1 MRNLG
6 PQPARSPKPQWKG
19 ARMCGIVGYVGPRPA
34 QEIIL
39 DGLRRLEYRGYD
51 SAGAAVVHAGRL
63 GVRKTEGKMD
73 RLTAVLEESPL
84 PGSLGVGHT
93 RWATHGPPS
102 DVNAH
107 PHTDEEGS
115 LAVVHNGIIENFQTL
130 REELAAGGVTLRSE
144 TDTEVLAHLIAA
156 EYDGDLAAALRRA
169 MARTVGTYAVA
180 VISDREP
187 DRLVAAR
194 LTSPLVVGLG
204 EGEMFLA
211 SDMAA
216 LLNRTRRFL
225 VVEDGEIVDVTA
237 EGAVLETI
245 DGAPVSREPLI
256 ADWKAGEAERGGYDH
271 FMLKEIHEQPEVI
284 AATLAGRISD
294 DGGRVVLDNLEDW
307 DIFAAG
313 DEAGDPRDLQK
324 VWITG
329 CGTAYHAG
337 LAGVTLMERLAGLP
351 AEAAYAH
358 ELRYRRPPHCG
369 PALTLAISQ
378 SGETADTLA
387 AARMAAE
394 QGSRLLALTNVVGST
409 LTRAAHRVIYTRGGP
424 EIAVASTKAYLAMLV
439 GGSLLALWM
448 ARRRGTVEPER
459 EAALLRG
466 LRDLPGQ
473 VSEILDRYGGESEI
487 SLLAADLARSSDLY
501 FIGRGADYATA
512 MEGALKL
519 KEVSYLHAEAMPAGE
534 LKHGA
539 LALVEEGTPV
549 VGILTQDDVY
559 DKSMSSLW
567 ETKARGARVIAVAY
581 EDDEEAGRCADRVLR
596 IPRTDDLLAPVL
608 AAPPLQL
615 LAYHT
620 ALALGCDIDQ
630 PRNLAKSV
638 TVE

>member
-1 MRNLG
+1 
-6 PQPARSPKPQWKG
+6 
-19 ARMCGIVGYVGPRPA
+19 MCGIVGYVGPRPA
-34 QEIIL
+34 QEIIV

-73 RLTAVLEESPL
+73 RLTAVLEERPL

-115 LAVVHNGIIENFQTL
+115 LAVVHNGIIENFQML
-130 REELAAGGVTLRSE
+130 REELTAGGVALRSE

-169 MARTVGTYAVA
+169 IARTVGTYAVA

-187 DRLVAAR
+187 GRLVAAR

-216 LLNRTRRFL
+216 LLNYTRRFL
-225 VVEDGEIVDVTA
+225 VVEDGEIVDMTA
-237 EGAVLETI
+237 EGPALETI
-245 DGAPVSREPLI
+245 AGTPVSREPFI
-256 ADWKAGEAERGGYDH
+256 ADWQPAEAERGGYDH

-294 DGGRVVLDNLEDW
+294 EGGRAALDDLEDW

-313 DEAGDPRDLQK
+313 AEAGDPRDLQK

-337 LAGVTLMERLAGLP
+337 LAGVTLIERLAGLP

-369 PALTLAISQ
+369 PTLTLAISQ

-424 EIAVASTKAYLAMLV
+424 EISVASTKAYLAMLV
-439 GGSLLALWM
+439 GESLLALWM

-473 VSEILDRYGGESEI
+473 ISEILDRYGRRESEI

-519 KEVSYLHAEAMPAGE
+519 KEISYLHAEAMPAGE

-596 IPRTDDLLAPVL
+596 IPRTDNLLAPVL

>member
-1 MRNLG
+1 
-6 PQPARSPKPQWKG
+6 
-19 ARMCGIVGYVGPRPA
+19 MCGIVGYVGPRPA

>member
-1 MRNLG
+1 
-6 PQPARSPKPQWKG
+6 
-19 ARMCGIVGYVGPRPA
+19 MCGIVGYVGPRPA

-51 SAGAAVVHAGRL
+51 SAGMAAVHDGRL
-63 GVRKTEGKMD
+63 AVRKTEGKMD
-73 RLTAVLEESPL
+73 RLTAALAERPL

-102 DVNAH
+102 DANAH
-107 PHTDEEGS
+107 PHIDGRGS
-115 LAVVHNGIIENFQTL
+115 FAVVHNGIIENFQDL
-130 REELAAGGVTLRSE
+130 REELAAAGVALRSE
-144 TDTEVLAHLIAA
+144 TDTEVLAHLLAA
-156 EYDGDLAAALRRA
+156 EYDGDLAAALRRVI
-169 MARTVGTYAVA
+169 ARTVGTYALA
-180 VISDREP
+180 VICDREP
-187 DRLVAAR
+187 GRIVAAR

-211 SDMAA
+211 SDMTA
-216 LLNRTRRFL
+216 LLKHTRRFL
-225 VVEDGEIVDVTA
+225 VVEDGEIADVTA
-237 EGAVLETI
+237 EGPVLETI
-245 DGAPVSREPLI
+245 AGTPVSREPLT
-256 ADWKAGEAERGGYDH
+256 ADWEAEEAERGGYDH

-294 DGGRVVLDNLEDW
+294 DGRRVTLDDLEDR
-307 DIFAAG
+307 DAFAAG
-313 DEAGDPRDLQK
+313 DDAGDPRDLQK
-324 VWITG
+324 IWITG

-358 ELRYRRPPHCG
+358 ELRYRRPPRSG
-369 PALTLAISQ
+369 PSLTLAISQ

-387 AARMAAE
+387 AARMAAA
-394 QGSRLLALTNVVGST
+394 QGSRLLALTNVMGST
-409 LTRAAHRVIYTRGGP
+409 LTRVAHRVIQIRGGP

-439 GGSLLALWM
+439 GESLLALWL
-448 ARRRGTVEPER
+448 ARRRGTVSPER
-459 EAALLRG
+459 EAALLGG

-473 VSEILDRYGGESEI
+473 IADILDRYGRGESEI
-487 SLLAADLARSSDLY
+487 SLLAADLASSSDLY

-519 KEVSYLHAEAMPAGE
+519 KEISYLHAEAMPAGE

-549 VGILTQDDVY
+549 VGVLTQGDVY

-581 EDDEEAGRCADRVLR
+581 EDDEEAGRLADRVLR

-615 LAYHT
+615 LAYRT

>member
-1 MRNLG
+1 
-6 PQPARSPKPQWKG
+6 
-19 ARMCGIVGYVGPRPA
+19 MCGIVGYVGPRPA

-51 SAGAAVVHAGRL
+51 SAGMAAVHDGRL
-63 GVRKTEGKMD
+63 AVRKTEGKMD
-73 RLTAVLEESPL
+73 RLTAALAERPL

-102 DVNAH
+102 DANAH
-107 PHTDEEGS
+107 PHVDGRGS
-115 LAVVHNGIIENFQTL
+115 FAVVHNGIIENFQDL
-130 REELAAGGVTLRSE
+130 REELAAAGVALRSE
-144 TDTEVLAHLIAA
+144 TDTEVLAHLLAA
-156 EYDGDLAAALRRA
+156 EYDGDLAAALRRVI
-169 MARTVGTYAVA
+169 ARTVGTYALA
-180 VISDREP
+180 VICDREP
-187 DRLVAAR
+187 GRIVAAR

-211 SDMAA
+211 SDMTA
-216 LLNRTRRFL
+216 LLKHTRRFL
-225 VVEDGEIVDVTA
+225 VVEDGEIADVTA
-237 EGAVLETI
+237 EGPVLETI
-245 DGAPVSREPLI
+245 AGTPVSREPLT
-256 ADWKAGEAERGGYDH
+256 ADWEAEEAERGGYDH

-294 DGGRVVLDNLEDW
+294 DGRRVTLDDLEERDA
-307 DIFAAG
+307 FAAG
-313 DEAGDPRDLQK
+313 DEGDDPRDLQK
-324 VWITG
+324 IWITG

-358 ELRYRRPPHCG
+358 ELRYRRPPRSG
-369 PALTLAISQ
+369 PSLTLAISQ

-387 AARMAAE
+387 AARMAAA
-394 QGSRLLALTNVVGST
+394 QGSRLLALTNVMGST
-409 LTRAAHRVIYTRGGP
+409 LTRVAHRVIQIRGGP

-439 GGSLLALWM
+439 GESLLALWL
-448 ARRRGTVEPER
+448 ARRRGTVSPER
-459 EAALLRG
+459 EAALLGG

-473 VSEILDRYGGESEI
+473 IADILDRYGRGESEI
-487 SLLAADLARSSDLY
+487 SLLAADLASSSDLY

-519 KEVSYLHAEAMPAGE
+519 KEISYLHAEAMPAGE

-549 VGILTQDDVY
+549 VGVLTQGDVY

-581 EDDEEAGRCADRVLR
+581 EDDEEAGRLADRVLR

>member
-1 MRNLG
+1 
-6 PQPARSPKPQWKG
+6 
-19 ARMCGIVGYVGPRPA
+19 MCGIVGYVGPRPA

-51 SAGAAVVHAGRL
+51 SAGMAAVHDGRL
-63 GVRKTEGKMD
+63 AVCKTEGKMD
-73 RLTAVLEESPL
+73 RLTAALAVRPL

-102 DVNAH
+102 DANAH
-107 PHTDEEGS
+107 PHVDGRGS
-115 LAVVHNGIIENFQTL
+115 FAVVHNGIIENFQDL
-130 REELAAGGVTLRSE
+130 REELAAAGATLRSE
-144 TDTEVLAHLIAA
+144 TDTEVLAHLLAA
-156 EYDGDLAAALRRA
+156 EYDGDLAAALRRVI
-169 MARTVGTYAVA
+169 ARTIGTYALA
-180 VISDREP
+180 VICDREP
-187 DRLVAAR
+187 GRIVAAR

-211 SDMAA
+211 SDMTA
-216 LLNRTRRFL
+216 LLKHTRRFL
-225 VVEDGEIVDVTA
+225 VVEDGEIADVTA
-237 EGAVLETI
+237 EGPVLETI
-245 DGAPVSREPLI
+245 AGTPVSREPLT
-256 ADWKAGEAERGGYDH
+256 ADWEAEEAERGGYDH

-294 DGGRVVLDNLEDW
+294 DGRRVTLDDLEDR
-307 DIFAAG
+307 DAFAAG
-313 DEAGDPRDLQK
+313 DEGDDPRDLQK
-324 VWITG
+324 IWITG

-358 ELRYRRPPHCG
+358 ELRYRRPPRSG
-369 PALTLAISQ
+369 PSLTLAISQ

-387 AARMAAE
+387 AARMAAA
-394 QGSRLLALTNVVGST
+394 QGSRLLALTNVMGST
-409 LTRAAHRVIYTRGGP
+409 LTRVAHRVIQIRGGP

-439 GGSLLALWM
+439 GESLLALWL
-448 ARRRGTVEPER
+448 ARRRGTVSPER
-459 EAALLRG
+459 EAALLGG

-473 VSEILDRYGGESEI
+473 IADILDRYGRGESEI
-487 SLLAADLARSSDLY
+487 SLLAADLASSSDLY

-519 KEVSYLHAEAMPAGE
+519 KEISYLHAEAMPAGE

-549 VGILTQDDVY
+549 VGVLTQGDVY

-581 EDDEEAGRCADRVLR
+581 EDDEEAGRLADRVLR